1 LASGVES
8 WLVKE
13 DRMKA
18 LVVDDSRA
26 TRMILRRMLS
36 GMGFEDVIEAEHGA
50 DALQQL
56 EAHGNP
62 DLVLCDWN
70 MPEMDGLTFVK
81 TLRDTPAYE
90 RLKVVMVTSESSPR
104 QVYEA
109 LKAGADEFA
118 MKPITREIIE
128 DKLGILGLDHAG
140 W

>member
-1 LASGVES
+1 V
-8 WLVKE
+8 VKE

-50 DALQQL
+50 DALHQL
-56 EAHGNP
+56 EEHGSP

-81 TLRDTPAYE
+81 TLRDMPAYE

-118 MKPITREIIE
+118 MKPITREVIE
-128 DKLGILGLDHAG
+128 DKLGILGLDHAS

>member
-1 LASGVES
+1 
-8 WLVKE
+8 
-13 DRMKA
+13 MKV

-26 TRMILRRMLS
+26 TRMILRRMLT
-36 GMGFEDVIEAEHGA
+36 GMGFDQVVEAEHGL
-50 DALQQL
+50 DALARL
-56 EAHGNP
+56 DEDANP

-81 TLRDTPAYE
+81 ALRDTPAYE

-128 DKLGILGLDHAG
+128 DKLGLLGLHLSCEA
-140 W
+140 